1 MFHAVP
7 FNAAISSFAWFLA
20 SPDGTRCVLCHR
32 ASHRAP
38 PSPLVSGGD
47 VQLGG
52 TCRKR
57 SILIQKK
64 HGFGQALPYLQIS
77 WEEHLA
83 LLELSQNR
91 FQIAQTRYRKPE
103 PMYTASQGNF
113 LLFWHFL

>member
-7 FNAAISSFAWFLA
+7 FNAAISSFASFLA

-38 PSPLVSGGD
+38 PSPVVSGGD

-57 SILIQKK
+57 SIFIQKK
-64 HGFGQALPYLQIS
+64 AWFRPGFTLLRDFMGGALS
-77 WEEHLA
+77 TVKAFSE
-83 LLELSQNR
+83 LLPDS
-91 FQIAQTRYRKPE
+91 TD
-103 PMYTASQGNF
+103 
-113 LLFWHFL
+113 